1 MSLITMRAA
10 ILDQPGKPMTIRDAR
25 IREPRHGEVLIRTA
39 SVGICGTDLHFAR
52 GLFPYPMPTILGH
65 EAAGTVERT
74 GPGVTAVQ
82 PGDRVLVCDQMP
94 CGQCG
99 PCLTGKMVY
108 CTDTTARQ
116 RQHDRL
122 YLDGTP
128 IRQYIGVSALAELML
143 VDQSGVIP
151 VTGGL
156 SFHAAALL
164 GCCLTT
170 GTAAVFNTARL
181 RPGQIA
187 LIIGCGGVGL
197 GAVQAARIAGAA
209 AIIAADPEE
218 HRRQA
223 AASLGATRTINPA
236 HHDIAESV
244 REATGGRGAD
254 IAIEAVGDPALAAAA
269 FAALAPA
276 GKAIVVGLMPP
287 DSQIIVPASLLRHG
301 RSITGSVMGEV
312 RTLHDIPVYQQL
324 VASGQMLADQLIT
337 SSWPLAEVNT
347 ALSNAAARHGIRT
360 MIEF

>member
-10 ILDQPGKPMTIRDAR
+10 ILDEPGKPMTIRDVQ

-108 CTDTTARQ
+108 CSDTSARQ

-122 YLDGTP
+122 YLDGAP

-151 VTGGL
+151 MTGGI
-156 SFHAAALL
+156 SFNARPPGSPAPAPSSRP
-164 GCCLTT
+164 TPKN
-170 GTAAVFNTARL
+170 TAARRPHPSARPAPSIPPTATSPNPSAKPPADAAPTSPSKPSATPPW
-181 RPGQIA
+181 RPPPSRPSRRP
-187 LIIGCGGVGL
+187 
-197 GAVQAARIAGAA
+197 AR
-209 AIIAADPEE
+209 PS
-218 HRRQA
+218 
-223 AASLGATRTINPA
+223 SLA
-236 HHDIAESV
+236 
-244 REATGGRGAD
+244 
-254 IAIEAVGDPALAAAA
+254 
-269 FAALAPA
+269 
-276 GKAIVVGLMPP
+276 
-287 DSQIIVPASLLRHG
+287 
-301 RSITGSVMGEV
+301 
-312 RTLHDIPVYQQL
+312 
-324 VASGQMLADQLIT
+324 
-337 SSWPLAEVNT
+337 
-347 ALSNAAARHGIRT
+347 
-360 MIEF
+360 